1 MAIST
6 DVTNAVTNVID
17 TAWNITDGTVVPKTE
32 DVVLRNGARKVDA
45 TYLYADL
52 ADSSNLARIMK
63 KEVTGKVIRAY
74 INAASRILRHYGGE
88 IRSFDGDR
96 VMAIF
101 MGGSKNSNAVRGALA
116 IQWAVSEVIH
126 PKLIETWSD
135 FDKLWKLDHGI
146 GIDTGE
152 ALIVRG
158 GVRDHNDLISIGRAP
173 NLAAKL
179 SEIRG
184 KTASIFITKDVYNRC
199 LADRKT
205 SADGKPMWV
214 DAGTTTIGG
223 ASVQVYSSTW
233 HWKP

>member
-6 DVTNAVTNVID
+6 DVISAVTRVID
-17 TAWNITDGTVVPKTE
+17 TAWSITDGAVVPKTE
-32 DVVLRNGARKVDA
+32 DVVLKNGARRVDA
-45 TYLYADL
+45 TYLYSDL

-74 INAASRILRHYGGE
+74 INAASRILRHYDGE

-101 MGGSKNSNAVRGALA
+101 MGESKNSNAVRAALA
-116 IQWAVSEVIH
+116 IEWAVTKVIH
-126 PKLIETWSD
+126 PKLLATWSN
-135 FDKLWKLDHGI
+135 FDELWKLDHGI

-184 KTASIFITKDVYNRC
+184 KSASIFITEEVYNRC
-199 LADRKT
+199 QADRKT
-205 SADGKPMWV
+205 SSDGRAMWTN
-214 DAGTTTIGG
+214 AGITTIGG
-223 ASVQVYSSTW
+223 APVQVYSSIW
-233 HWKP
+233 HWAP

>member
-1 MAIST
+1 MAISA
-6 DVTNAVTNVID
+6 DVTTAVASVID

-32 DVVLRNGARKVDA
+32 DVALKNGARKVDA

-74 INAASRILRHYGGE
+74 INAASRILRHYDGE

-101 MGGSKNSNAVRGALA
+101 IGSSKNSNAVRAALA
-116 IQWAVSEVIH
+116 IQWALTKVIH
-126 PKLIETWSD
+126 PKLVATWSN
-135 FDKLWKLDHGI
+135 FDELWTLDHGI

-184 KTASIFITKDVYNRC
+184 KSASIFITKQVYDRC
-199 LADRKT
+199 RADCKT
-205 SADGKPMWV
+205 SSDGRAMWTN
-214 DAGTTTIGG
+214 AGTTIVGG
-223 ASVQVYSSTW
+223 ASVQLYSSTW
-233 HWKP
+233 HWAP